1 MKRLPLKVLPDPNTA
16 GGPDIVDYRQV
27 ITAVVRRPL
36 DPQRGVDIE
45 EMRRGIRILDAVDAA
60 TGTVLELDDADWEHL
75 VQKLNVMPWAMVD
88 RRVMQFINDMTN
100 PPDVGTLNHVWT
112 EAAAE
117 VG

>member
-1 MKRLPLKVLPDPNTA
+1 MKRVPLKVLPDPNQA

-27 ITAVVRRPL
+27 IIAVVRRPL

-60 TGTVLELDDADWEHL
+60 RGTVLELDDADWEHL
-75 VQKLNVMPWAMVD
+75 LQKLNVMPWALVD
-88 RRVMQFINDMTN
+88 RRVMQFIDDMTN
-100 PPDVGTLNHVWT
+100 PPDAATLNHVWS
-112 EAAAE
+112 EAAVE